1 MLDSSPVSRASPE
14 SPEISESPAM
24 SAKLKYNEEQRR
36 EYMQL
41 MGRMSVNW
49 LEVFGGKEVFYSAQ
63 YWDLFTTIW
72 RSARPVT
79 KTEALK
85 CMTGIKSAHTA
96 GRYLETA
103 IKEGLLVEEDNP
115 EDKRSRLIRLSPEMK
130 RNLDVFFDRA
140 VSELRK
146 SNKTIEVA
154 GPSPE
159 EF

>member
-1 MLDSSPVSRASPE
+1 MN
-14 SPEISESPAM
+14 
-24 SAKLKYNEEQRR
+24 AKLTYNEDQRR
-36 EYMQL
+36 EYLEL

-72 RSARPVT
+72 RSRRPVT

-103 IKEGLLVEEDNP
+103 IQEGLLIEEDNP
-115 EDKRSRLIRLSPEMK
+115 QDKRSRFIRLSPGMK
-130 RNLDVFFDRA
+130 QNLDTFFDRA

-146 SNKTIEVA
+146 SNKLIEVA

>member
-1 MLDSSPVSRASPE
+1 MSP
-14 SPEISESPAM
+14 
-24 SAKLKYNEEQRR
+24 KLKYNEDQRQ

-103 IKEGLLVEEDNP
+103 ITEGLLVEEDNP

>member
-1 MLDSSPVSRASPE
+1 MWDPVMA
-14 SPEISESPAM
+14 AT
-24 SAKLKYNEEQRR
+24 LKYNDQQRR
-36 EYMQL
+36 EYLDL
-41 MGRMSVNW
+41 MERMSVHW
-49 LEVFGGKEVFYSAQ
+49 LEVFGGREAFYSAQ
-63 YWDLFTTIW
+63 YWDLFKSIW

-103 IKEGLLVEEDNP
+103 LAEGLLVEDDNP
-115 EDKRSRLIRLSPEMK
+115 HDRRSRIIRLSPDMK
-130 RNLDVFFDRA
+130 ARLDRFFDRA
-140 VSELRK
+140 VSELRR
-146 SNKTIEVA
+146 SNKVVEVA

>member
-1 MLDSSPVSRASPE
+1 MSP
-14 SPEISESPAM
+14 
-24 SAKLKYNEEQRR
+24 KLKYNEDQRQ

-103 IKEGLLVEEDNP
+103 ITEGLLVEEDNP

-140 VSELRK
+140 VSELSK

>member
-1 MLDSSPVSRASPE
+1 MSP
-14 SPEISESPAM
+14 
-24 SAKLKYNEEQRR
+24 KLKYNEHQRQ
-36 EYMQL
+36 EYLEL
-41 MGRMSVNW
+41 MDRMSVHW
-49 LEVFGGKEVFYSAQ
+49 LAVFGGREAFYSAQ
-63 YWDLFTTIW
+63 YWDLFKTVW
-72 RSARPVT
+72 RSRRPVT

-103 IKEGLLVEEDNP
+103 IEEGLLVEEDNP
-115 EDKRSRLIRLSPEMK
+115 EDKRSRIIRLSPEMK
-130 RNLDVFFDRA
+130 RNLDAFFDRA
-140 VSELRK
+140 VSELRT

>member
-1 MLDSSPVSRASPE
+1 MGFM
-14 SPEISESPAM
+14 SEP
-24 SAKLKYNEEQRR
+24 LKYNEDQRR
-36 EYMQL
+36 EYLEL
-41 MGRMSVNW
+41 MDRMSGNW
-49 LEVFGGKEVFYSAQ
+49 LAVFGGKEIFYSAQ
-63 YWDLFTTIW
+63 YWDLFKTIW
-72 RSARPVT
+72 RSRRPVT

-103 IKEGLLVEEDNP
+103 TQEGLLVEEDNP
-115 EDKRSRLIRLSPEMK
+115 LDKRSRILRLSPGMK
-130 RNLDVFFDRA
+130 QNLDTFFDRA

-146 SNKTIEVA
+146 SNKRIEVA

>member
-1 MLDSSPVSRASPE
+1 
-14 SPEISESPAM
+14 M
-24 SAKLKYNEEQRR
+24 STTLKYNDQQRH
-36 EYMQL
+36 EYLQL
-41 MGRMSVNW
+41 MDRMSVNW
-49 LEVFGGKEVFYSAQ
+49 LEVFGGKEIFYSAQ
-63 YWDLFTTIW
+63 YWDLFKTIW
-72 RSARPVT
+72 RSGRPVT

-103 IKEGLLVEEDNP
+103 IGEGLLVEDDNP
-115 EDKRSRLIRLSPEMK
+115 EDKRSRIIRLSPGMK
-130 RNLDVFFDRA
+130 QNLDIFFDRA

-146 SNKTIEVA
+146 SNKMVEVA